1 MFDLSGR
8 KALVTGAGQGMGV
21 GIAECLAALGATVI
35 INDLSE
41 KKAQRTAALLRE
53 KQFKAEAKAFDVTNL
68 PAFVDAVASVGGV
81 DILVNNAGI
90 VRVADPTEHF
100 SNFFDTDPAN
110 WQKQFDLNVFGVMNG
125 AKAVLP
131 GMRERQWGRFVT
143 VSSDSGRK
151 GGEGLSIY
159 GAAKAA
165 GLQFSKCLATEE
177 GRHGITSNTVSL
189 GLMENAASTDDP
201 GLSTY
206 FKALLERTP
215 VSRPGTGHDVGAAI
229 SYLCSEESAWV
240 TGQNLAV
247 NGGFDT
253 F

>member
-1 MFDLSGR
+1 MSQPGQLSGKR
-8 KALVTGAGQGMGV
+8 ALVTGSTSGIGL
-21 GIAECLAALGATVI
+21 GIARAMAGEGADLVISGFGDADEITALCTELGA
-35 INDLSE
+35 
-41 KKAQRTAALLRE
+41 KH
-53 KQFKAEAKAFDVTNL
+53 
-68 PAFVDAVASVGGV
+68 VDADLLTEEGCEKLMADAGPV

-159 GAAKAA
+159 GAAT
-165 GLQFSKCLATEE
+165 SATAPMPP
-177 GRHGITSNTVSL
+177 RAKPHAPTVPSTS
-189 GLMENAASTDDP
+189 P
-201 GLSTY
+201 
-206 FKALLERTP
+206 
-215 VSRPGTGHDVGAAI
+215 I
-229 SYLCSEESAWV
+229 
-240 TGQNLAV
+240 
-247 NGGFDT
+247 
-253 F
+253 